1 MNWILSNLERV
12 GPTECDSVGTLRK
25 RCEPLRVSH
34 RDEAGESVMDRRR
47 HHGTPSAIPPR
58 NDHSSS
64 AIAELRYLLD
74 DATIDI
80 QQQQQ
85 QVPHHR
91 RRSGPAAQP
100 PSTSVRRT
108 TSRPSDEIAVPLPC
122 PSECPEL
129 LTESELFRTV
139 QISVRE
145 LEKRC
150 SSNKKYY
157 ETMIQE
163 AADAKA
169 KLSIVESK
177 LKSLEREMQCSICYD
192 RPRDC
197 VLLPCTYRANHTFL
211 PHRELN
217 FPSL

>member
-25 RCEPLRVSH
+25 RCEPLRVSR

-108 TSRPSDEIAVPLPC
+108 TSRPSDEIAVPLPG

-197 VLLPCTYRANHTFL
+197 VLLPCTYRAIIHFFHIEN
-211 PHRELN
+211 
-217 FPSL
+217 